1 MSVDSCSNL
10 SQESDNNNY
19 SLLSSSQLSET
30 LMNYD
35 KNITEI
41 VASLP
46 VDVKEFLSKNEKCE
60 GVLNFMPEYATVFS
74 DKQCL
79 VWKYQKEYK
88 RYTARSVSYK
98 LEMPLS
104 LHGQQRISNL
114 PRKLP
119 FVTFITNYQQLGLL
133 ASTPTGEF
141 RYWND
146 LSKSMFDG
154 IHYKE
159 LQADTQSRKG
169 NLAIFGTKKGMLYQ
183 VFLVNSTG
191 KSVLEYTQLYPKTTT
206 FRPLS
211 YLWSSSD
218 SSSPNTTTNTT
229 IKGKVIS
236 STLTNFVGTD
246 FRCEL
251 ILLKEI
257 GIENWMMGVHDKS
270 SYNYLLG
277 QEIYKTISKAL
288 LGNESL
294 HENMDLD
301 IKLIDIVYAR
311 TNRLRSYSLVILSKK
326 IEADTESTTYDIIR
340 YQNVNYSTTVLL
352 SEETDIIMGCCAEGS
367 KSLFFKEDKDESQ
380 ILFLTAKNGI
390 MRCKLNIAELRQES
404 QGLELGS
411 KDEEIDIE
419 NLSSQKT
426 QNLKQK
432 LEQVIYN
439 KIDENLPVYIALP
452 ADFEGD
458 LDIAISE
465 LSDDIVKSGL
475 KYFDDIID
483 LKSQLNERYN
493 KLNML
498 IDLINKSGLSNK
510 LHLSTRNHLF
520 CNSEKI
526 ATASK
531 LWMYHNSLILS
542 YGGNEKY
549 QFVLEELKEAIE
561 NYNIQEIGSIFSYFQ
576 DIIKNTSITDEKI
589 ILTYEINKILL
600 TSFDA
605 AFNFRK
611 DSMSLYSLNSY
622 NLNLSESWTC
632 KGKLFDNKN
641 KYNSSNNKVEKK
653 LNEMTN
659 EEFKEQLVGLVSYFL
674 ATTIQHL
681 KIDDFIIQSQA
692 MQYHNEWTDVLKRIA
707 KIGKAEKAILLAE
720 EYDDFKALVNLIF
733 EFSQNIKDYNKK
745 YLIKYKKKYA
755 YRLYEWFIENEN
767 YAELFEQEYLIEDKD
782 WLEDFLKD
790 KNLKEIAWLHYI
802 KIEKYKEASTD
813 LLKLSQ
819 RQKNSDEKK
828 VIRNGENSN
837 YDDTAVSG
845 KIILFSELKSRNR
858 PWIRRNT
865 EKSKTIEIS
874 GDFSSENS
882 MILST
887 IKVISNEK
895 PALAQLFVYYASRLL
910 RGATIPTDMLIE
922 LATLRDIKEK
932 EELSMI
938 IQVLTEDSNEIN
950 EILEDTIIYYTF
962 DQLKNFKSIKDWYCS
977 PGETFFS
984 STYEQ
989 LSRKFPDFSQDL
1001 INGLIQDFNQEN
1013 NQLKIYIEDYDLI
1026 NYVEKIIKLLEY

>member
-1 MSVDSCSNL
+1 MTQPYYPMSVDSCSNL

-19 SLLSSSQLSET
+19 SLPSSSQLSET

-311 TNRLRSYSLVILSKK
+311 NKEVIVLVSYLSPGITQQDSINIENINDNDINNNNDSTNRLRSYSLVILSKK
-326 IEADTESTTYDIIR
+326 IEADTESTSYDIIR

-352 SEETDIIMGCCAEGS
+352 SEATDIIMGCCAEGS

-561 NYNIQEIGSIFSYFQ
+561 NYNIQDIGSIFSYFQ

-632 KGKLFDNKN
+632 MLSSNNYSKGKLFDNKN

-674 ATTIQHL
+674 AITIQHL

-755 YRLYEWFIENEN
+755 YRLYEWFIENAEN

-828 VIRNGENSN
+828 TLLSVGKLSYLASLNQETDLGSEEIQKNLKQFDNNIMVIGA
-837 YDDTAVSG
+837 YDDIKQSIVNS
-845 KIILFSELKSRNR
+845 
-858 PWIRRNT
+858 
-865 EKSKTIEIS
+865 IEII

-895 PALAQLFVYYASRLL
+895 PALAQ
-910 RGATIPTDMLIE
+910 
-922 LATLRDIKEK
+922 
-932 EELSMI
+932 
-938 IQVLTEDSNEIN
+938 
-950 EILEDTIIYYTF
+950 
-962 DQLKNFKSIKDWYCS
+962 
-977 PGETFFS
+977 
-984 STYEQ
+984 
-989 LSRKFPDFSQDL
+989 
-1001 INGLIQDFNQEN
+1001 
-1013 NQLKIYIEDYDLI
+1013 
-1026 NYVEKIIKLLEY
+1026 

>member
-159 LQADTQSRKG
+159 LQVYLSDDDYITYLACHQADTQSRKG

-246 FRCEL
+246 FRC
-251 ILLKEI
+251 
-257 GIENWMMGVHDKS
+257 
-270 SYNYLLG
+270 
-277 QEIYKTISKAL
+277 
-288 LGNESL
+288 
-294 HENMDLD
+294 
-301 IKLIDIVYAR
+301 

-439 KIDENLPVYIALP
+439 KIDENVT
-452 ADFEGD
+452 DFEGD

-837 YDDTAVSG
+837 YDDAAVSG

>member
-1 MSVDSCSNL
+1 NIKNINMFTSSNPRKKAPLDLSSSLNNDIEMDINDNDSIYNNSQEPYYPMSVDSCSNL

-19 SLLSSSQLSET
+19 SLPSSSQLSET

-159 LQADTQSRKG
+159 LQVYLSDDDYITYLACHQADTQSRKG

-229 IKGKVIS
+229 IKGK
-236 STLTNFVGTD
+236 
-246 FRCEL
+246 
-251 ILLKEI
+251 
-257 GIENWMMGVHDKS
+257 
-270 SYNYLLG
+270 YLLG

-311 TNRLRSYSLVILSKK
+311 KK
-326 IEADTESTTYDIIR
+326 IEADTESTSYDIIR
-340 YQNVNYSTTVLL
+340 YQIIPNGGPAVFVAFPHAIHITTLLKNVNYSTTVLL
-352 SEETDIIMGCCAEGS
+352 SEATDIIMGCCAEGS

-561 NYNIQEIGSIFSYFQ
+561 NYN
-576 DIIKNTSITDEKI
+576 
-589 ILTYEINKILL
+589 
-600 TSFDA
+600 
-605 AFNFRK
+605 
-611 DSMSLYSLNSY
+611 
-622 NLNLSESWTC
+622 
-632 KGKLFDNKN
+632 N

-674 ATTIQHL
+674 AITIQHL

-755 YRLYEWFIENEN
+755 YRLYEWFIENAEN

-837 YDDTAVSG
+837 YDASLNQETDLG
-845 KIILFSELKSRNR
+845 SEEIQKNLKQFDNNIMVIGAYDDIKQSIVN
-858 PWIRRNT
+858 
-865 EKSKTIEIS
+865 SIEII

-938 IQVLTEDSNEIN
+938 IQVLTEDSN
-950 EILEDTIIYYTF
+950 
-962 DQLKNFKSIKDWYCS
+962 KDLF
-977 PGETFFS
+977 T
-984 STYEQ
+984 
-989 LSRKFPDFSQDL
+989 
-1001 INGLIQDFNQEN
+1001 
-1013 NQLKIYIEDYDLI
+1013 
-1026 NYVEKIIKLLEY
+1026 